1 MKPENLKQHY
11 AQVKLEEAARVVRQM
26 IQELPILRKRLEKWK
41 GERKKTREVYQ
52 DLQQQHGRLS
62 AAIDSA
68 VLSLLEM
75 ELMDLA
81 DVSIRLN
88 QSVRSFNLMTP
99 DYTRLCTVLSEYLL
113 KLPFADTAEMRMLP
127 IPQIPPVPR

>member
-41 GERKKTREVYQ
+41 GERKKTQEVYQ

-75 ELMDLA
+75 ELIST
-81 DVSIRLN
+81 SINR
-88 QSVRSFNLMTP
+88 
-99 DYTRLCTVLSEYLL
+99 
-113 KLPFADTAEMRMLP
+113 
-127 IPQIPPVPR
+127 